1 MIFSFC
7 SFIFPEVVVLVENVT
22 APGSEI
28 SVRKV
33 GVQHDE
39 ALGAYHF
46 DLQLFEHFA
55 AKVAGPKVSSYV
67 RRREHTYF
75 NLTLTVFPCRSCLD

>member
-1 MIFSFC
+1 LQWSA
-7 SFIFPEVVVLVENVT
+7 VVVLVENVT
-22 APGSEI
+22 TPGADI

-46 DLQLFEHFA
+46 DMLLFEHFSSKCGA
-55 AKVAGPKVSSYV
+55 AKVRCMFFLYV
-67 RRREHTYF
+67 FGVWLRFLLLWQR
-75 NLTLTVFPCRSCLD
+75 

>member
-1 MIFSFC
+1 M
-7 SFIFPEVVVLVENVT
+7 VVLVGNVT
-22 APGSEI
+22 TPGADI

-46 DLQLFEHFA
+46 DMLLFEHFSSKCGA
-55 AKVAGPKVSSYV
+55 AKVRCFVTFFHDFGVWLRFLLFWP
-67 RRREHTYF
+67 R
-75 NLTLTVFPCRSCLD
+75 